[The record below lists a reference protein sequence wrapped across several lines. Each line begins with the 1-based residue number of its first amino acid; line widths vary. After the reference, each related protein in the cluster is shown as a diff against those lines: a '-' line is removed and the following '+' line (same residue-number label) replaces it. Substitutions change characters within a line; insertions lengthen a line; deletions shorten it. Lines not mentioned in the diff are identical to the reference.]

1 MECWKNSPSSK
12 FALPMEVNKLL
23 NHFFISYS
31 HRFLIWGTW
40 LYSIPLTS
48 ISTVITLCWLSL
60 TDIYCKLTVFC
71 QTHLFLPLLQIP
83 TVPHCTVHLLTL
95 TVSDIPI
102 WQKSDLY
109 LRYSIWLCSSELY
122 MNFVFAYCIVILT
135 SRIGYFK
142 RSKFED
148 NESCFVITFSC
159 HLGYMYVVYSGQRS
173 KLPKYLQSHKSQDL
187 IGQYN

>member
-1 MECWKNSPSSK
+1 
-12 FALPMEVNKLL
+12 MEVIKLL

-31 HRFLIWGTW
+31 HRFLIEGTW

-48 ISTVITLCWLSL
+48 IFTVITLCWLSL

-71 QTHLFLPLLQIP
+71 HTHLLLPLLQIP
-83 TVPHCTVHLLTL
+83 TVPHCTYWYLLYL
-95 TVSDIPI
+95 TVPI

-109 LRYSIWLCSSELY
+109 LLFSIWSCSSVLY

-173 KLPKYLQSHKSQDL
+173 KLPKYLQSHKSHDL
-187 IGQYN
+187 IGQYNYM